1 MPTYQYR
8 CRECDEDLE
17 VVQSFTD
24 DPLTKCPNCKKK
36 ALRKVFA
43 APGIAFKGSGFYKND
58 SRSGATK
65 GSSSSANGSAGDK
78 GDTSDKGDGSDKG
91 GEAKKD
97 AKAATT
103 SDSSSGSAA
112 KATTTKSSPSSSS
125 SD

>member
-43 APGIAFKGSGFYKND
+43 APGISFKGSGFYKND
-58 SRSGATK
+58 SRSGGK
-65 GSSSSANGSAGDK
+65 SSSSTNGATGDK
-78 GDTSDKGDGSDKG
+78 SEKSEK
-91 GEAKKD
+91 AAD
-97 AKAATT
+97 AKSDTT
-103 SDSSSGSAA
+103 SDSKTAA
-112 KATTTKSSPSSSS
+112 KTETKSDTKADKTPAKKS
-125 SD
+125 

>member
-58 SRSGATK
+58 SRSGAKSASAT
-65 GSSSSANGSAGDK
+65 SSTNGAAGDK
-78 GDTSDKGDGSDKG
+78 SDTKSDTKSESTSEKKSEPKADK
-91 GEAKKD
+91 AAP
-97 AKAATT
+97 AKA
-103 SDSSSGSAA
+103 SSA
-112 KATTTKSSPSSSS
+112 K
-125 SD
+125 D

>member
-58 SRSGATK
+58 SRSGAK
-65 GSSSSANGSAGDK
+65 SSSSASSSTNGSSEK
-78 GDTSDKGDGSDKG
+78 SGDTKSESTTESKKPAEKSADKGSDK
-91 GEAKKD
+91 AST
-97 AKAATT
+97 AKA
-103 SDSSSGSAA
+103 SSS
-112 KATTTKSSPSSSS
+112 KS
-125 SD
+125 